1 MARLEV
7 LSHMWRTDAKK
18 REWLGRSPLAP
29 HCHSVTSWS
38 PAAEHSEMR
47 KPGSHGIC
55 ADRFAGD
62 SSVRYVQYL
71 AL

>member
-7 LSHMWRTDAKK
+7 LSHMWRREAKK

-29 HCHSVTSWS
+29 HCHSVTSRS
-38 PAAEHSEMR
+38 PAAELSEMR
-47 KPGSHGIC
+47 KPGSHRIC
-55 ADRFAGD
+55 AVLQETAQ
-62 SSVRYVQYL
+62 YVQYL